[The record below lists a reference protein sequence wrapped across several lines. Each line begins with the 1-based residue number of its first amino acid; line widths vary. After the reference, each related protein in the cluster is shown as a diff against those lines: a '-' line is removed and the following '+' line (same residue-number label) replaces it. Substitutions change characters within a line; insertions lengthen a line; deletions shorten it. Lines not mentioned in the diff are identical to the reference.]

1 MTDYLTLEDVLTIT
15 DEMGLVVRD
24 PGLLAGA
31 VARPAASAFGAD
43 AYPSLQL
50 KIAALIDGVNRNHAL
65 LDGNKRLSW
74 VCGAVFE
81 RLNGLDLAAGQ
92 QDIFDTISR
101 VAAGDV
107 SLEELAGWVETTR
120 GAGLRDATVQK
131 PAPVQV
137 AGGDPDKQP
146 WLLDGLSR
154 IDEAVDP
161 APPQ

>member
-1 MTDYLTLEDVLTIT
+1 MTDYLTLEDALTIS

-24 PGLLAGA
+24 PGLLAAA

-43 AYPSLQL
+43 AYPFLHL

-74 VCGAVFE
+74 VCGVVFA

-101 VAAGDV
+101 VAAGNV
-107 SLEELAGWVETTR
+107 SLEELAGWVKTR
-120 GAGLRDATVQK
+120 LQ
-131 PAPVQV
+131 
-137 AGGDPDKQP
+137 
-146 WLLDGLSR
+146 
-154 IDEAVDP
+154 
-161 APPQ
+161 